1 MRLVDL
7 DKFPLL
13 PNKLEGHLTEYE
25 RGYLDAQSNLNAL
38 PNVDAEPVRHGHWII
53 HVDELSPADSTQECS
68 ACHGEEWLGIKHEN
82 YCPNCGAKMD
92 EVSE

>member
-1 MRLVDL
+1 MRLVNL

-38 PNVDAEPVRHGHWII
+38 PNVDAEPVRHGHWVETI
-53 HVDELSPADSTQECS
+53 
-68 ACHGEEWLGIKHEN
+68 EN
-82 YCPNCGAKMD
+82 GKMKRVTSCCGDDQTKLTTWYRPDYCPNCGAKMD
-92 EVSE
+92 EEDTE